1 MHLLL
6 VCSVLVAYVSRVDL
20 SVCCCFYRTYTVATR
35 SDHIFIQN
43 CRCLVHISSVAAMY
57 ETQIANCTVAQA
69 YTTSWNQRTSIYDT
83 KKTNEISNK
92 NCFICTSYSHF
103 VAIVIQYQAPYD
115 TIRDVVLTCAQ
126 KLTYV
131 SLIYWTEPKN
141 KKWKKRITKK

>member
-1 MHLLL
+1 MWVESICQYVVVFTVRILLRL
-6 VCSVLVAYVSRVDL
+6 VLIIYL
-20 SVCCCFYRTYTVATR
+20 FRTA
-35 SDHIFIQN
+35 D
-43 CRCLVHISSVAAMY
+43 CLVHISSVAAMY
-57 ETQIANCTVAQA
+57 ETQIANFTVAQA
-69 YTTSWNQRTSIYDT
+69 YATSWNQRTSIYDT

-103 VAIVIQYQAPYD
+103 VPIVIQYQAPYD

-141 KKWKKRITKK
+141 KKWKKEELKSKYRFAQKYW